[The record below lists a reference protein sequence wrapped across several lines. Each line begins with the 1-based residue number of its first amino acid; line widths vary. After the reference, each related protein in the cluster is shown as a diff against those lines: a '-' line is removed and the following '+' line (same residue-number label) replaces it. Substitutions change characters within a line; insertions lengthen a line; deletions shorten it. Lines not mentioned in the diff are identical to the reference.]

1 MFATLPQLMTT
12 FLLSALLVAGVT
24 HAATPGVVLLLSD
37 PNGGRTQLVEQRGDT
52 RMELAAID
60 HVRGGIVKG
69 ALASKGIAVIA
80 QTEESRDPSWASSL
94 VFIDDRGNSSV
105 LVDRVAHASRP
116 VVAATGEILVSR
128 GLTGTEPSHSK
139 GYGATL
145 RIDALTVEA
154 VDPATGKAR
163 VLLRRGG
170 YLLFVAGV
178 TAKEAIIYSIGPGS
192 TPLLA
197 VNLKTSAVRTLAAHV
212 ELGRDFSIKTG
223 AVSSVFFT
231 ERVADEWRVSS
242 RVLEYAASHG
252 DPILENDTPYQLTD
266 ARRML
271 RGPEIGGVRT
281 RFAVT
286 QDCPH
291 GAGVDEVDG
300 ISPDGRWAAALHRT
314 EGEMPRPVLFDLY
327 ATKPAVALALTEV
340 TGLRP
345 EIVGVR
351 P

>member
-1 MFATLPQLMTT
+1 MKI
-12 FLLSALLVAGVT
+12 FLLSALFVAGVT

-37 PNGGRTQLVEQRGDT
+37 PNGGRTQLIEQRGDA
-52 RMELAAID
+52 RLELAAID

-94 VFIDDRGNSSV
+94 LFIDARGKSSV

-116 VVAATGEILVSR
+116 VVAPSGEIVVSR
-128 GLTGTEPSHSK
+128 GVTGIEPSHSK
-139 GYGATL
+139 GFGATL
-145 RIDALTVEA
+145 RMDEVTVEA
-154 VDPATGKAR
+154 VDPETGKAR
-163 VLLRRGG
+163 VLLRRSG

-178 TAKEAIIYSIGPGS
+178 TLKEAIIYSIGPGS
-192 TPLLA
+192 TPVLA
-197 VNLKTSAVRTLAAHV
+197 VNLKTSAVRTVAAHV

-231 ERVADEWRVSS
+231 ERTANEWRVSS
-242 RVLEYAASHG
+242 RALESAARHG
-252 DPILENDTPYQLTD
+252 DPIIENDTPYQLAD
-266 ARRML
+266 ARQLL
-271 RGPEIGGVRT
+271 RRPEVGGALS
-281 RFAVT
+281 RFAEA

-291 GAGVDEVDG
+291 GAGVDEIDG

-314 EGEMPRPVLFDLY
+314 DGEMPRTVLFDLY
-327 ATKPAVALALTEV
+327 ATTPGFALALSQSA
-340 TGLRP
+340 GLRP